1 MRYIYLYVLL
11 LVLSCSNPNNE
22 ILVKNFGST
31 QGTFYHIKY
40 FSPNG
45 INYQQAIDSILLKID
60 NSLSIYNDSSV
71 ISRIN
76 EYHDVVLD
84 TLFLEV
90 FKIAKQVYE
99 TTEGNFDCS
108 IYPLIDA
115 WGFYQNNLSDTK
127 NIDSV
132 FFKSILSNVGFDKI
146 KLNSNK
152 LILQKPM
159 KLDFNSL
166 AQGYTVDLISS
177 FLAQKNITNYLV
189 EVGGEIRAGGKNY
202 NKKWRIGIDKPNDS
216 IDYSKRFQIIIELEN
231 KSLATSGNYRKF
243 FLKDNIKYSHIISPI
258 TGFPANNRLLSVTVI
273 HDECILADAY
283 ATAFMVMGVKKT
295 KEFVLSNK
303 NLEVYLIYTSKN
315 GDWKTYISPSLE
327 SKIIN

>member
-1 MRYIYLYVLL
+1 M
-11 LVLSCSNPNNE
+11 
-22 ILVKNFGST
+22 
-31 QGTFYHIKY
+31 
-40 FSPNG
+40 
-45 INYQQAIDSILLKID
+45 LKID

-132 FFKSILSNVGFDKI
+132 FFKSILSSVGFDKI